1 MRKSTPVSAY
11 PEGLV
16 RCPNCA
22 VFFKPEK
29 PRHRFCSS
37 TCRVAAFK
45 RRQLQELREGRE
57 ELRRLHEAQGSADP
71 SLRSTGGVSQ
81 S

>member
-11 PEGLV
+11 PEGLLQ
-16 RCPNCA
+16 CPNCA

-29 PRHRFCSS
+29 GGHRFCSS

-45 RRQLQELREGRE
+45 RRQLQELRDARE
-57 ELRRLHEAQGSADP
+57 ELRRLREAQG
-71 SLRSTGGVSQ
+71 
-81 S
+81 

>member
-1 MRKSTPVSAY
+1 MRKSTPVTAY

-16 RCPNCA
+16 QCPSCD

-29 PRHRFCSS
+29 PRHRYCSS

-45 RRQLQELREGRE
+45 RRQLQELREARDELQRLRE
-57 ELRRLHEAQGSADP
+57 
-71 SLRSTGGVSQ
+71 SQ
-81 S
+81 V